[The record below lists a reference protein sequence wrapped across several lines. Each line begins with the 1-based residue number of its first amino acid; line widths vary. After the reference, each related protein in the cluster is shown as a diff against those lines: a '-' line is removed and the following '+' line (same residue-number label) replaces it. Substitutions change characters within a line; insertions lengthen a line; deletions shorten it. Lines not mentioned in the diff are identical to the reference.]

1 VSNKRSWFLLT
12 LFVVACATL
21 VLLQDDRSS
30 AQETGTLIIDKRT
43 LPDGADDGFL
53 ITTDPIT
60 GCYHRLIRDDGSTLE
75 CRFAGTAQVTEEEA
89 TNYKLT
95 DVICDDGTE
104 FDPGINGVTVSLN
117 PDDVVHCT
125 FENTKV
131 PPSIEVSKT
140 ADPSVV
146 AETGGSVTFIYSVTN
161 TSAQSVEVTSLF
173 DDKFGLLTGDTDCQV
188 GTRLSSGQSC
198 MFELTKTLSGDFPDV
213 HKNTFTAMVADD
225 QGNVADASASAT
237 VTFAD
242 ALPTIDVTKSANP
255 NSVLFTGGA
264 IAYLITV
271 KNTGLEPVTVSSL
284 MDSKF
289 GDLTGIATCKRS
301 SGTVVTLPFTLSA
314 SETVTCTFT
323 KNLSGEMNSNGLGF
337 KPHTNT
343 VTGTAFDDEGN
354 RTTDSASATVS
365 FFWRGRT
372 PGYWKNHAQPSTWP
386 PPYTPTTKLSSVF
399 TLPQGMCGGKLA
411 TKFASDTLVKALA
424 YKGGSDL
431 NGRAETLLRA
441 AVAAVLNE
449 QYFGALYPAYNTT
462 SELIAA
468 VNQTLATCV
477 GAKYIA
483 LANQLDF
490 WNNGVH

>member
-1 VSNKRSWFLLT
+1 VFKKVT
-12 LFVVACATL
+12 DPPGV
-21 VLLQDDRSS
+21 
-30 AQETGTLIIDKRT
+30 
-43 LPDGADDGFL
+43 PDGFGFGSVEPLGGCTGGFVLHDGEQTSCPVLPGTYHVAEADPSP
-53 ITTDPIT
+53 T
-60 GCYHRLIRDDGSTLE
+60 
-75 CRFAGTAQVTEEEA
+75 FA
-89 TNYKLT
+89 LT
-95 DVICDDGTE
+95 DISCDDADSTGDLATRTATYVVSQGE
-104 FDPGINGVTVSLN
+104 TVT
-117 PDDVVHCT
+117 CT
-125 FENTKV
+125 FTNTQKA
-131 PPSIEVSKT
+131 PSLEVGKT
-140 ADPSVV
+140 AAPSVV
-146 AETGGSVTFIYSVTN
+146 AETGGSVTFTYSVTN

-173 DDKFGLLTGDTDCQV
+173 DDKFGLLTGDTDCKV

-213 HKNTFTAMVADD
+213 HKNTFTAKVADD
-225 QGNVADASASAT
+225 QGNVAEASASAT

-264 IAYLITV
+264 IAYVITV

-289 GDLTGIATCKRS
+289 GDLTGIATCKQS

-354 RTTDSASATVS
+354 RTSDSASATVS

-372 PGYWKNHAQPSTWP
+372 PGYWKNHAQPSEWP
-386 PPYTPTTKLSSVF
+386 PPYTPTTKLSAVF

-468 VNQTLATCV
+468 VNQTLATCD